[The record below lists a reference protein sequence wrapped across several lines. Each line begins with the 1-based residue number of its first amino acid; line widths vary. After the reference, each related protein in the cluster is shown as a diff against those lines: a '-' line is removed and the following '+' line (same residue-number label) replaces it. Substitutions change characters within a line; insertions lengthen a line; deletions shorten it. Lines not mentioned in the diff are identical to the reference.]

1 MKSYPWKCGTCRE
14 RALVPVVIDYQTEV
28 GHDGRTYPV
37 TLPALSVLRC
47 SRCGAIVL
55 DDEADDKVSNALRR
69 AAGLLSPEE
78 IRRGRES
85 LGLTQKQ
92 LAQKLQVG
100 EATLSRWETGGQIQQ
115 RSMDQ
120 LLRIY
125 FQVPEARR
133 FLEETARPSV
143 GLNQPAPSA

>member
-1 MKSYPWKCGTCRE
+1 MKPFPWKCGTCRE
-14 RALVPVVIDYQTEV
+14 RALVPAVIDYQTEV
-28 GHDGRTYPV
+28 GHDGRAYTIIV
-37 TLPALSVLRC
+37 PALNVLRC

-55 DDEADDKVSNALRR
+55 DDEADQKVTDALRR

-85 LGLTQKQ
+85 LRITQKQ
-92 LAQKLQVG
+92 LAQKLQIG

-115 RSMDQ
+115 RCLDRLM
-120 LLRIY
+120 RIY

-133 FLEETARPSV
+133 FLEEMTMT
-143 GLNQPAPSA
+143 PANLH